1 MHAFVGRIVEVWLA
15 AVESGGISGAVGQMT
30 IFGIELQVDH
40 VLRQFFVSFGGMT
53 NPLVDFETLLT
64 CKQDLTSHWL
74 ERPLDGAVPWDFIIM
89 QILTKV
95 PTKKLLRASAI
106 LEWRWRGSHQWL
118 IVLVGGVKA
127 EKSKSSPGNSTGS
140 GTRDIH
146 FVTKRC

>member
-74 ERPLDGAVPWDFIIM
+74 ERPLDGAVP
-89 QILTKV
+89 
-95 PTKKLLRASAI
+95 
-106 LEWRWRGSHQWL
+106 
-118 IVLVGGVKA
+118 
-127 EKSKSSPGNSTGS
+127 
-140 GTRDIH
+140 
-146 FVTKRC
+146 